1 MKKTLIIILIILLCY
16 LAFVSIFT
24 NRKTICEPMIDL
36 SQKINQ
42 YVTWR
47 NNETKKEY
55 VPIKYS
61 QILAGAN
68 GGLDWS
74 LISTLFQKLS
84 STPYKDLVGQEEI
97 KQAVQAVSGSSP
109 TFFQFSQEPIFLIE
123 ASQAI
128 KLTHNKTI
136 TVIPIETPT
145 KNTILLPQ
153 ESTFIPNETKLEHNN
168 SISNKII
175 NLNKVLVLDS
185 DNTTRPIAN
194 YMDYLECNL
203 VRIHEHNI
211 DSELIPIYI
220 LADKSFSSNTNINV
234 SIY

>member
-16 LAFVSIFT
+16 LGFIAIFT
-24 NRKTICEPMIDL
+24 NRKTICEPMIEIN
-36 SQKINQ
+36 QEKNQ

-47 NNETKKEY
+47 NNKTKKEY

-61 QILAGAN
+61 QILAGVN
-68 GGLDWS
+68 VETGWT
-74 LISTLFQKLS
+74 LISTLFQNLS
-84 STPYKDLVGQEEI
+84 LTPYKDLVGQDEI
-97 KQAVQAVSGSSP
+97 NQAVQAVTGSEP
-109 TFFQFSQEPIFLIE
+109 KFFIFSQEPIFFIE

-136 TVIPIETPT
+136 TVIPIETPS
-145 KNTILLPQ
+145 KNIILKPE

-194 YMDYLECNL
+194 YMDYLDCNL
-203 VRIHEHNI
+203 VKIHEHTI
-211 DSELIPIYI
+211 DSELISIYI